1 VASFRLPPS
10 SWLIA
15 GTVVA
20 VTACSGRRD
29 VVHLGAERA
38 ERGGD
43 RACGRLGGKL
53 GRGAL
58 PHDDAHADA
67 EALACAART
76 AREPQPI
83 EVERSV
89 AGGSAP
95 TCSSAAQCYDGFFP
109 TGDPFGDVSTLGK
122 RCGLACGMTAASK
135 TYEAAGADD
144 EAPRVFAIELDAATC
159 YRVLAVG
166 GDGVRVLR
174 AAIADAD
181 GRVVV
186 IDNSRDRA
194 PMLGPRDPF
203 CPSGGGL
210 FRLVVGVERGA
221 GDYALRI
228 WSRPRT
234 AE

>member
-1 VASFRLPPS
+1 M
-10 SWLIA
+10 
-15 GTVVA
+15 
-20 VTACSGRRD
+20 
-29 VVHLGAERA
+29 
-38 ERGGD
+38 
-43 RACGRLGGKL
+43 GGKL

-58 PHDDAHADA
+58 SHGDARVDA

-76 AREPQPI
+76 ARAPQAI
-83 EVERSV
+83 EVDRSE
-89 AGGSAP
+89 ANSAP
-95 TCSSAAQCYDGFFP
+95 PTCASAAQCYDGFSP
-109 TGDPFGDVSTLGK
+109 SGDALGDVATLGR
-122 RCGLACGMTAASK
+122 RCGLACGMTGASR
-135 TYEAAGADD
+135 TYEAAGAED

-159 YRVLAVG
+159 YRVVAVG
-166 GDGVRVLR
+166 GVGVRVLR
-174 AAIADAD
+174 AAIADTD

-203 CPSGGGL
+203 CPSAGGR
-210 FRLVVGVERGA
+210 FRLVVAVENGA